1 MSSIDQPEHGACVFA
16 SAGKWTY
23 DAGLLAKNTEKDVS
37 VHGMDVDLIF
47 LFVSLLTLNQ
57 Q

>member
-47 LFVSLLTLNQ
+47 LHVSSLMLSE
-57 Q
+57 